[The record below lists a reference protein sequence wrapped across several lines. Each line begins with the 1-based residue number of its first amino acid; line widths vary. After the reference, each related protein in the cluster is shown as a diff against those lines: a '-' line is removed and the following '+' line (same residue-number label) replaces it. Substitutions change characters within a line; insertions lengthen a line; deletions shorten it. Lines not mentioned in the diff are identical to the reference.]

1 MDLSERETKI
11 SRIQQQLETANDEL
25 QKKMQELYEKQFI
38 TIKAI
43 SEILEKR
50 SELEQLKEQLK
61 AKDSSLQ
68 RTESERLKLTEKLQA
83 SQEELKTIIKEGDEL
98 ERVQEGLQK
107 ETDQLKENTKE
118 IVADVSF
125 PLLMF
130 FGYKSSVKVIMMM
143 FTIKLD

>member
-1 MDLSERETKI
+1 M
-11 SRIQQQLETANDEL
+11 
-25 QKKMQELYEKQFI
+25 
-38 TIKAI
+38 
-43 SEILEKR
+43 
-50 SELEQLKEQLK
+50 SELEQLKEHLK

-68 RTESERLKLTEKLQA
+68 RKESERLKLTEKLQA
-83 SQEELKTIIKEGDEL
+83 SQDELKTLIKEGDEL

-107 ETDQLKENTKE
+107 ETDQLKENSKE

>member
-1 MDLSERETKI
+1 M
-11 SRIQQQLETANDEL
+11 
-25 QKKMQELYEKQFI
+25 
-38 TIKAI
+38 
-43 SEILEKR
+43 
-50 SELEQLKEQLK
+50 SELEQLKEHLK

-68 RTESERLKLTEKLQA
+68 RKESERLKLTEKLQA
-83 SQEELKTIIKEGDEL
+83 SQDDLKTIIKEGDEL

-107 ETDQLKENTKE
+107 ETDQLKENSKE

>member
-1 MDLSERETKI
+1 M
-11 SRIQQQLETANDEL
+11 
-25 QKKMQELYEKQFI
+25 
-38 TIKAI
+38 
-43 SEILEKR
+43 
-50 SELEQLKEQLK
+50 SELEQLKEHLK

-68 RTESERLKLTEKLQA
+68 RKESERLKLTEKLQA
-83 SQEELKTIIKEGDEL
+83 SQDELKTIIKEGDEL

-130 FGYKSSVKVIMMM
+130 FGYKSRVKVIMMM